1 MEKVLVVD
9 DEIDICILV
18 TKYLE
23 SLGIKAEYALTIKDA
38 FAKIAVTHYP
48 LYIIDL
54 NLSDGSGYDLMKRLI
69 NPKHDSKIIVITA
82 YDGERKK
89 AMESGADYFAPKPLS
104 KRSIDDALKAVN
116 FNSPTYKS

>member
-1 MEKVLVVD
+1 MSVLVLVVD

-18 TKYLE
+18 TKYLT
-23 SLGIKAEYALTIKDA
+23 SLGIKAEYALSIKDA
-38 FAKIAVTHYP
+38 LAKIDVYSYS

-54 NLSDGSGYDLMKRLI
+54 NLSDGSGYELMKRL
-69 NPKHDSKIIVITA
+69 NPKQDSKIIIITA

-89 AMESGADYFAPKPLS
+89 AMENGADYFAPKPLS

-116 FNSPTYKS
+116 FYIPTHKP